1 VSVDNF
7 DSDGSGGQPSII
19 YAFDS
24 GDEIRELSRSGDFS
38 GHVFERESTR
48 SNPTNRL
55 PELELPGSRGLKEDD
70 CGEEIPV
77 FACSECGKP
86 KYLGRCCASPVCERD
101 WPAAIKRKATT
112 LAGKLEALRRKIYA
126 DYNGRRDVDFNHVVA
141 SLPGFLI
148 DSKYPVK
155 RALLVLKTLLKE
167 NWRVNSFAAIYH
179 PYRIKNEYRKD
190 QYEHDGEKGEGDM
203 TWSDVLAT
211 DDPEEYIQHS
221 PHFHL
226 FFPAVRRSFDY
237 LVAEAVADKSGWVFH
252 RITKEGD
259 SNVSVHDLEDLV
271 CQVTYAFSHAGI
283 NEWSADRAELTS
295 RMKGELHN
303 MYVSEE
309 IKAECTSY
317 FCQAA
322 PKLLGT
328 EFADLTEASCDAEV
342 HDATDETSDST
353 ESSEQCDQNRSEVL
367 STRHNGNDSN
377 SKQSGTDIQT
387 DNDDESEAT
396 QERESCVTP
405 EVIRAQSSST
415 VDSISDSSP
424 DGGKSPGSSSI
435 SSEKRTRSNPDTEDD
450 TLNDACPLNPPTV
463 DRRSRCG
470 GELVPIYEAEEL
482 LKDREWCVRARHV
495 SGLREAIKEWHR
507 RKDGEKRLVWWS
519 DGMGGCSPTVVELD

>member
-1 VSVDNF
+1 AGDLRHRASAVSRFIPLVLTVEADAVQRF
-7 DSDGSGGQPSII
+7 
-19 YAFDS
+19 
-24 GDEIRELSRSGDFS
+24 
-38 GHVFERESTR
+38 TR
-48 SNPTNRL
+48 ANPTNRL
-55 PELELPGSRGLKEDD
+55 PELELPGSQGLKEDD

-86 KYLGRCCASPVCERD
+86 KYLGRCCASPICERD
-101 WPAAIKRKATT
+101 WPAAVKRKATT

-126 DYNGRRDVDFNHVVA
+126 DNNGRRDVDFNHVVA
-141 SLPGFLI
+141 SLPGFLV

-167 NWRVNSFAAIYH
+167 NWKVDSFAAIYH
-179 PYRIKNEYRKD
+179 PYRIKKEYRKD

-203 TWSDVLAT
+203 TWSDVLAS
-211 DDPEEYIQHS
+211 DDPGEYLEYS

-226 FFPAVRRSFDY
+226 FFPSVRRSFDY
-237 LVAEAVADKSGWVFH
+237 LTAEAVADKSGWVFH

-271 CQVTYAFSHAGI
+271 YQVTYAFSHAGI

-303 MYVSEE
+303 MYISEE
-309 IKAECTSY
+309 IETECTSY

-342 HDATDETSDST
+342 PDATDESSDST
-353 ESSEQCDQNRSEVL
+353 QSSEECNEDSSELV
-367 STRHNGNDSN
+367 STRHNRNNSN
-377 SKQSGTDIQT
+377 SEQSGADIQNT
-387 DNDDESEAT
+387 NNNESKA
-396 QERESCVTP
+396 TP
-405 EVIRAQSSST
+405 EEETSMTPRST
-415 VDSISDSSP
+415 QTESRSPADNTSNSSP
-424 DGGKSPGSSSI
+424 NRGESSGSSSN
-435 SSEKRTRSNPDTEDD
+435 STTKNTQFNPDTEDETSNNAD
-450 TLNDACPLNPPTV
+450 PIDPPTV

-495 SGLREAIKEWHR
+495 SGLRKAIKEWHR
-507 RKDGEKRLVWWS
+507 RKDGEKRLMWRS
-519 DGMGGCSPTVVELD
+519 DGMGGCSPTVVQLH